1 MKSKSLIRSEIN
13 YSIILEKI
21 DQGIADN
28 FLVSFSPKQDI
39 NKSEAQAIPPKL
51 FKIVRFLDWKDEEY
65 LQFREPGKELDPK
78 FFKTNYSIEVLSPA
92 KLNLDSKIEETGIV
106 GS

>member
-1 MKSKSLIRSEIN
+1 MN
-13 YSIILEKI
+13 FSIILEKI
-21 DQGIADN
+21 DQGIAN
-28 FLVSFSPKQDI
+28 NYLVSFSPKQDI

-78 FFKTNYSIEVLSPA
+78 FFLNNYSIKVLLPS
-92 KLNLDSKIEETGIV
+92 KLNLDTKFEENGKRFV
-106 GS
+106 